1 MRATSG
7 LILATLLVAAVT
19 SNLHSVDFRVSTDDK
34 VIDAKSGDLIRINL
48 SENPTTGYKWKF
60 EDPFEK
66 NNGVY
71 SVQMDDFSQEAS
83 QEGMVGAKGARTIVI
98 KADKAGSDTFELVY
112 VRSWEYKDFIETQ

>member
-19 SNLHSVDFRVSTDDK
+19 ANLHSVDFIVNTDDK

-48 SENPTTGYKWKF
+48 AENPTTGYKWKF
-60 EDPFEK
+60 ENPFEK

-71 SVQMDDFSQEAS
+71 SVQMDDFSQEVA
-83 QEGMVGAKGARTIVI
+83 QEGMAGAKGTRTIVI
-98 KADKAGSDTFELVY
+98 KAEKAGSDNFELVY
-112 VRSWEYKDFIETQ
+112 VRSWEYKDFIEIQ

>member
-19 SNLHSVDFRVSTDDK
+19 ANLHSVDFRVSTDDK

-48 SENPTTGYKWKF
+48 SENPTTGYKWKL
-60 EDPFEK
+60 ENPFEK

-71 SVQMDDFSQEAS
+71 SVQMDDFSQEAA
-83 QEGMVGAKGARTIVI
+83 QEGMAGAKGTRTIVI